1 LSPLFARLAEDEAL
15 DDEDLAES
23 EAMLKELRK

>member
-1 LSPLFARLAEDEAL
+1 LSPLFARLAEEEAL
-15 DDEDLAES
+15 DEDDIARI